1 MISDKISILI
11 AVHNEEKNIV
21 SCLKSIENIN
31 YKNLEIIIV
40 DDGSS
45 DSTAN
50 LIKEYK
56 SDNLNINLFLLPKQG
71 LSKSLNFGLL
81 KCSSKYIAR
90 LDADDII
97 MPNRISQQYIFLKN
111 NPEYSLVGTRAL
123 IKKGFLKYNS
133 TNYNL
138 NDDCKSELVFANCFY
153 HPSVM
158 FKKTDLIEVGGY
170 NEEIKYG
177 EDYDLWTRLAINKKV
192 HNLNQTGIIY
202 NIHENQMSNKIP
214 QTIKSND
221 FIVMQKNYLN
231 SIFFKD
237 DPLSEIDLD
246 IHYQISMLSSK
257 CENYFADQIKVNNA
271 LNWID
276 NLIKKNK
283 QLKFINQKSFIKIIK
298 YYLFFIFVDAS
309 SLGYKYF
316 KKFFNKMKFYELNF
330 FSIIIL
336 FMLYLFKIKNQNF
349 KKIIMIIYKRVR

>member
-1 MISDKISILI
+1 MISDQVSILI

-21 SCLKSIENIN
+21 NCLKSIQNIN

-56 SDNLNINLFLLPKQG
+56 SYNLNIKLFLLPKQG
-71 LSKSLNFGLL
+71 LSKSLNYGLS

-90 LDADDII
+90 LDADDKI

-123 IKKGFLKYNS
+123 IKKGFLKYHS

-138 NDDCKSELVFANCFY
+138 NDDCKSELVFSNCFY

-158 FKKTDLIEVGGY
+158 FKKADFIEVGGY

-177 EDYDLWTRLAINKKV
+177 EDYDLWTRLAVNKKI

-202 NIHENQMSNKIP
+202 HIHENQMSNKIP

-221 FIVMQKNYLN
+221 FIVMQKNYLK

-237 DPLSEIDLD
+237 EPFCEADLN

-257 CENYFADQIKVNNA
+257 CDNYFANEIKLNNA

-276 NLIKKNK
+276 NLIKKNI
-283 QLKFINQKSFIKIIK
+283 QNKFINQKSFIKIIK

-316 KKFFNKMKFYELNF
+316 KKFFHKMKFYELNF
-330 FSIIIL
+330 LTIIII
-336 FMLYLFKIKNQNF
+336 FVLYLFQIKNPNF
-349 KKIIMIIYKRVR
+349 KKIIMIIYKRIK